1 MHDLLFAAA
10 HHHPAARCPDCRQTI
25 QVVAATP
32 TVCAAAHSSMQ
43 TSGQPPWEKGNDD
56 EEGKKQWER
65 SGSSDCDSSSGSAS
79 GTDGGSS
86 SGSSGG
92 TDQGGSVG
100 ISSRSSS
107 ENSDCTASDRTA
119 RRAAVG
125 IRRRGSSSALASD
138 DEVAATAT
146 SNDSVVTV
154 MVDTAASMQHA
165 NVQPAKALLA
175 AGCAEITFSSATA
188 PKAMSTS
195 EAAAATSVA
204 PEATEATASTTAVST
219 TAAAATT
226 AAAVA
231 PSSQSEI
238 DARRA
243 LSSAVAACKLGL
255 PEQLLAT
262 LRYNVRDFHTSLK
275 VGEVAWTPSCC

>member
-146 SNDSVVTV
+146 SNDSVVVVTV

-262 LRYNVRDFHTSLK
+262 LRYSARGFYTCV
-275 VGEVAWTPSCC
+275 E